1 MVLNI
6 HIYIYFF
13 SNTLFLL
20 LEELLIA
27 KFFKKDL
34 Y

>member
-27 KFFKKDL
+27 KFFKKNL